1 MCTQIAKI
9 CIFARALARAT
20 PRAREKFCAPAR
32 GKFYKNFAK
41 IFSLRVHLFC
51 QKSENFKN
59 NRVQGILNLKSSKNF
74 QFFGVFGKKYTP
86 TLGSKNLKNPPKS
99 KKYHSDFK
107 KVQNHFFDYFC
118 TSKYGTP
125 LEP

>member
-9 CIFARALARAT
+9 CIFARDPLEESFLSS
-20 PRAREKFCAPAR
+20 RENGAPAR

-59 NRVQGILNLKSSKNF
+59 NRVQSIF
-74 QFFGVFGKKYTP
+74 
-86 TLGSKNLKNPPKS
+86 
-99 KKYHSDFK
+99 
-107 KVQNHFFDYFC
+107 
-118 TSKYGTP
+118 
-125 LEP
+125 